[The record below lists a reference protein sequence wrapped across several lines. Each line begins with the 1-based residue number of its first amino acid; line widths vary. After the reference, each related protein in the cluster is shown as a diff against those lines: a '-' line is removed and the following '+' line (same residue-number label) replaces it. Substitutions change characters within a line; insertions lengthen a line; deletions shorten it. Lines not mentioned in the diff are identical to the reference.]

1 MPGFILPVT
10 ASRSPSAVS
19 LKARFAGP
27 FFLERMSRVL
37 FAKCVAYAH
46 RLELAA
52 IVALSLLTTVV
63 VAAERTVTWSNPTQ
77 YVDGTALP
85 ASDIERTTV
94 VWGPSAQQFTNS
106 KVVNGS
112 ATSTVI
118 DLPVGTHFVAART
131 TAQGTDS
138 GLSNVAQVTI
148 AQPAPNPPS
157 NLTVQAGQQ
166 TAYQLIGTKDQFVLL
181 PVGTVAEGT
190 ECDSSQSVLG
200 HYVVPR
206 ESVAWYGSVKPQAVL
221 ARCS

>member
-1 MPGFILPVT
+1 
-10 ASRSPSAVS
+10 
-19 LKARFAGP
+19 
-27 FFLERMSRVL
+27 MSRIL
-37 FAKCVAYAH
+37 FARCVAYAY

-52 IVALSLLTTVV
+52 VLVLSMLLSGIAS
-63 VAAERTVTWSNPTQ
+63 AAERTVSWTNPTQ
-77 YVDGTALP
+77 YTDGTALP
-85 ASDIERTTV
+85 ASAIQRTTV
-94 VWGPSAQQFTNS
+94 VWGSNPDQLIHTA
-106 KVVNGS
+106 VVNGS

-118 DLPVGTHFVAART
+118 DFPVGTHFVAART
-131 TAQGTDS
+131 TAGNTDS
-138 GLSNVAQVTI
+138 ALSNIAQITI
-148 AQPAPNPPS
+148 APPAPNPPS
-157 NLTVQAGQQ
+157 NLTVTQGQQ